1 MGTAITIGD
10 AAAAT
15 GLTPKAIRL
24 YESRGLVEPAE
35 RTAAGYRTFSED
47 ALGRLRF
54 IAASRRLGL
63 HLDQVAEILEASDA
77 GGRPCGITREL
88 LDQRIG
94 EVDRVMDE
102 LSRLREVLLAVRHSK
117 DADATDSSICP
128 VIETG
133 GTSTAQ

>member
-1 MGTAITIGD
+1 MGKVVTIGD

-35 RTAAGYRTFSED
+35 RTAAGYRTFSAD

-54 IAASRRLGL
+54 IASARRLGL
-63 HLDQVAEILEASDA
+63 HLDQVAEILEAADS
-77 GGRPCGITREL
+77 GGRPCGLTREV

-94 EVDRVMDE
+94 EVERVLDE
-102 LSRLREVLLAVRHSK
+102 LSRLREVLLAARHSK
-117 DADATDSSICP
+117 DVDATDSNICP

-133 GTSTAQ
+133 GSSTAL

>member
-24 YESRGLVEPAE
+24 YELRGLVEPAG

-47 ALGRLRF
+47 ALRRLRF

-63 HLDQVAEILEASDA
+63 HLDQIAEILEAADA
-77 GGRPCGITREL
+77 GRRPCGIAQEL

-94 EVDRVMDE
+94 EVDRVMEE
-102 LSRLREVLLAVRHSK
+102 LSGLREVLLAARLSK
-117 DADATDSSICP
+117 ANDSTDSFICP

-133 GTSTAQ
+133 ATSAAL

>member
-1 MGTAITIGD
+1 MGAAITIGD

-24 YESRGLVEPAE
+24 YESRGLVEPVA

-47 ALGRLRF
+47 ALRRLRF

-63 HLDQVAEILEASDA
+63 HLDQVAEILEAAGA

-102 LSRLREVLLAVRHSK
+102 LSRLREDLLAARHSK
-117 DADATDSSICP
+117 PADATDSSICP
-128 VIETG
+128 VIEAG
-133 GTSTAQ
+133 GTSSAQ

>member
-24 YESRGLVEPAE
+24 YELRGLVEPAE
-35 RTAAGYRTFSED
+35 RTAAGYRTFSVD
-47 ALGRLRF
+47 ALRRLRF

-63 HLDQVAEILEASDA
+63 HLDQIAEILEAADA
-77 GGRPCGITREL
+77 GARPCGITQEL

-102 LSRLREVLLAVRHSK
+102 LSGLREVLLAARHSK
-117 DADATDSSICP
+117 AIYSTDSFICP

-133 GTSTAQ
+133 ATSTAL